1 MLNSYM
7 ESYMEAYIETS
18 LEINVNP
25 SESSMSRP
33 NDQLA
38 VRTAS
43 DEYIGTCGESAT
55 AKKVK
60 FLPAF
65 RSSLDGRIE
74 RARFPNGQPAPMHL
88 IGGLPQEWAVRCDLE
103 GCVLEISE
111 DIEAGFVRDDRFY
124 TREEAASETARQ

>member
-1 MLNSYM
+1 MTLV
-7 ESYMEAYIETS
+7 
-18 LEINVNP
+18 EINVNP

-43 DEYIGTCGESAT
+43 NEYLGTCGESAT
-55 AKKVK
+55 AKNVK

-65 RSSLDGRIE
+65 RNPLDGRIE

-88 IGGLPQEWAVRCDLE
+88 IGGLPQEWAVRCDE
-103 GCVLEISE
+103 DGCVLEIGD
-111 DIEAGFVRDDRFY
+111 DIEAGFVRDGQFY
-124 TREEAASETARQ
+124 TREEAACETARQ